1 MMIFLDSSIL
11 CSNYYMK
18 GPSFDI
24 IKKVGTIVF
33 GQIVVDEVCNKFQE
47 TLKEQYAKMQRS
59 IEDVNK
65 IVSVTIDVPNEILVL
80 KKCKKYKDF

>member
-11 CSNYYMK
+11 CSNYCMK

-47 TLKEQYAKMQRS
+47 TL
-59 IEDVNK
+59 
-65 IVSVTIDVPNEILVL
+65 
-80 KKCKKYKDF
+80 